1 MKTKGKTV
9 VILWNLA
16 GVVVCVTWTLQRNQ
30 RLQPGVLLL
39 FSLNQGLKQVHVQN
53 VTFLTFGTTNPLL
66 NPLLAHADAVVVR
79 LYHNEKRVLVF
90 FCGVLQVPDQMLQ
103 KRSEGRVLHVP
114 LAAVGYCVSGGHQ
127 NQQLVEFFSTQTAVG
142 GTRRLL
148 VNVQRSLAIC
158 VLRCFVVPEAK

>member
-30 RLQPGVLLL
+30 RLQPRVLLL

-66 NPLLAHADAVVVR
+66 AHADAVVVR
-79 LYHNEKRVLVF
+79 LYHNDKRVLGF

-114 LAAVGYCVSGGHQ
+114 LAAVGYCVSGGDQ
-127 NQQLVEFFSTQTAVG
+127 NQQLVEFVSTQAAVG